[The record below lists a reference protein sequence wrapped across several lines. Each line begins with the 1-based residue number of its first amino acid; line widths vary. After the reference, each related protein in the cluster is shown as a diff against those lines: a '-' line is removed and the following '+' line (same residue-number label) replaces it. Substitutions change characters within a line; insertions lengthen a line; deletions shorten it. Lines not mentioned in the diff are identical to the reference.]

1 MMKRKPVKLTAMQED
16 EVKQKLQQLSQQDE
30 IQLPESLRSSNLLA
44 KLQDQPSFVR
54 IDTDPAPRRRSVY
67 VITTCAAALLLVVGL
82 ARIMPGL
89 GAVNNFSMAQQ
100 AGMSSS
106 MAMAA
111 SNEGGI
117 SDYQEIITALQ
128 YLTNAS
134 NESELS
140 REQRNFPSVASVG
153 NAPESSADSAAP
165 AEGASIKGSM
175 GVNPDTAGGVADDTS
190 PAVSSSTAAV
200 SSQDM
205 VQQPLQAPRG
215 EMKKDSSMVTKN
227 TASGETAG
235 IPESAPAFEEEDD
248 NEASPY
254 VLEEAPYISYS
265 DPVSATGEWAYWLD
279 VQNNTLQQLNSKT
292 MEQSAKALIPSSA
305 AVAYMESYGDLVA
318 CIDPYQLSYYDESS
332 LVSAENPGITVYLY
346 QTQTGEETSL
356 QLVNTVSMSGSY
368 ETSYLSSSG
377 LLYLVSNQKVHADE
391 ETIEDV
397 LRGGGSEE
405 PELNSRL
412 SNVLP
417 IVYNKN
423 LDEAPSLMPPAQ
435 ISLIGTPV
443 DLNYLNVMVIDLA
456 NGGAC
461 SFWGFLG
468 RKGSLA
474 ICDNTISMVASDGE
488 GGSQLVSID
497 FSNDRVSY
505 RLSLTIAPLE
515 EFQTEIAS
523 SAPSSENT
531 YYPPQTKNPGT

>member
-1 MMKRKPVKLTAMQED
+1 MMMKRKPVKLTAIQED
-16 EVKQKLQQLSQQDE
+16 EVKRKLQQLSEQDE

-54 IDTDPAPRRRSVY
+54 IDADPAPRRRSVY

-89 GAVNNFSMAQQ
+89 GAGSNFSAAPQ

-134 NESELS
+134 NETELS
-140 REQRNFPSVASVG
+140 RQQRGFPSAASL
-153 NAPESSADSAAP
+153 EDISETSASP
-165 AEGASIKGSM
+165 AEPAGGASIKGSM
-175 GVNPDTAGGVADDTS
+175 DVNPDTAGGMVDTS
-190 PAVSSSTAAV
+190 SAVSSSAAAA
-200 SSQDM
+200 SSQDI
-205 VQQPLQAPRG
+205 VQQPLQSPADG
-215 EMKKDSSMVTKN
+215 MQKNSSITTENN
-227 TASGETAG
+227 TASDEKAG
-235 IPESAPAFEEEDD
+235 TVESASVFEEEDD
-248 NEASPY
+248 SDAVPY
-254 VLEEAPYISYS
+254 ALEEAPYISYS

-279 VQNNTLQQLNSKT
+279 VQNNTLQQVNSKT
-292 MEQSAKALIPSSA
+292 MEQSAKALVPSSA

-346 QTQTGEETSL
+346 QTQAGEETSL

-377 LLYLVSNQKVHADE
+377 LLYLVSNQRVYADE
-391 ETIEDV
+391 ETIGDV
-397 LRGGGSEE
+397 LNGLGSEE
-405 PELNSRL
+405 PEFNSRL

-417 IVYNKN
+417 VVYNKN

-468 RKGSLA
+468 RRGSLA

-497 FSNDRVSY
+497 FSSDRVSY

-515 EFQTEIAS
+515 ESQTEIAS
-523 SAPSSENT
+523 SAPSSEST
-531 YYPPQTKNPGT
+531 YYPPPG